1 MQQFKTYPG
10 IPPNGVVERP
20 SILRIPPP
28 SLLRER
34 PPLAFTSPLLCLS
47 PLPCAR
53 VLLHLTWEF
62 RSYKLGL
69 WSSVCINANRNTPP
83 PPGKSRQQ
91 SFGIL
96 FSLSSSIILIIVIKT
111 RGIDP
116 RKKREDQSGRCQE
129 TWGWGTRVYRRE
141 EVFLVKFRREW
152 VISFFP
158 DGSSNTT
165 SASRSFAR
173 GEGRKT

>member
-28 SLLRER
+28 FLLRER
-34 PPLAFTSPLLCLS
+34 PSAPHLYQPPAIYLS

-69 WSSVCINANRNTPP
+69 WNVCVFVLTGIETHPP
-83 PPGKSRQQ
+83 SPDRKFSGFYSKDKS
-91 SFGIL
+91 L
-96 FSLSSSIILIIVIKT
+96 LLPLSLSLSRSIILIIVVIKT
-111 RGIDP
+111 RRIDLTKEKRAISRINP
-116 RKKREDQSGRCQE
+116 RGPQ
-129 TWGWGTRVYRRE
+129 
-141 EVFLVKFRREW
+141 
-152 VISFFP
+152 
-158 DGSSNTT
+158 
-165 SASRSFAR
+165 
-173 GEGRKT
+173 

>member
-28 SLLRER
+28 FLLRER
-34 PPLAFTSPLLCLS
+34 PSAPHLYQPPAIYLS

-69 WSSVCINANRNTPP
+69 WNVCVCICINGNRNTPP
-83 PPGKSRQQ
+83 SPDRKVSGFYSRDKSLLLPL
-91 SFGIL
+91 SL
-96 FSLSSSIILIIVIKT
+96 FLD
-111 RGIDP
+111 R
-116 RKKREDQSGRCQE
+116 
-129 TWGWGTRVYRRE
+129 
-141 EVFLVKFRREW
+141 
-152 VISFFP
+152 
-158 DGSSNTT
+158 
-165 SASRSFAR
+165 
-173 GEGRKT
+173 